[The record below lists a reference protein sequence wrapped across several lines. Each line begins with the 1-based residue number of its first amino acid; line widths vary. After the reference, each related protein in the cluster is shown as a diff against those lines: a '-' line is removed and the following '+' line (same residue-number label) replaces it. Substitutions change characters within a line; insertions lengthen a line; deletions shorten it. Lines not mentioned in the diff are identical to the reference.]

1 MLKTLGYLA
10 AATLLLSSCAAE
22 HRTSSTVRTQADTR
36 AASVASLRVG
46 ERVTAEMEVPKSIRK
61 GGWDNVRQ
69 AVEAK
74 ALEKAGNADV
84 LLNPAYVVEKHRR
97 KITRVAVSGRP
108 AYYTDFH
115 RLPDSVWTNP
125 VFRAGFENAV
135 NAPKLAT
142 GTEAI
147 QALAKQS
154 ANPREQKYSPRA
166 QKSSKSVDPNEEGL
180 PFRMRVRKKGFSF
193 MAHVGVGY
201 VHTEAKFLDRSAGGS
216 GESYGED
223 GYSLPV
229 DFGLGGQFTPHFYAG
244 IGASFILNPN
254 TRLYEGADK
263 FFSSPLY
270 AEARY
275 YFQKRNTSSFVHF
288 RLGTC
293 FPKDKCDMKIFP
305 YAAGGFGYSV
315 GHFDIV
321 VMYQFE
327 KFKDKWDYE
336 AYSFNRHHFS
346 LNLGYH
352 F

>member
-97 KITRVAVSGRP
+97 KITKVAVSGRP

-154 ANPREQKYSPRA
+154 AKPREQKSTKKVVSA
-166 QKSSKSVDPNEEGL
+166 EKEL
-180 PFRMRVRKKGFSF
+180 PFRKRVRRTGFSF
-193 MAHVGVGY
+193 KVDEGVGLTLNKAIEPMASWT
-201 VHTEAKFLDRSAGGS
+201 VTDH
-216 GESYGED
+216 ESD
-223 GYSLPV
+223 VLSSVSLG
-229 DFGLGGQFTPHFYAG
+229 FGGQFTPHFYAG
-244 IGASFILNPN
+244 VGASFVGIPDAE
-254 TRLYEGADK
+254 YYMA
-263 FFSSPLY
+263 PVY

-275 YFQKRNTSSFVHF
+275 YFMKRNMSPFLNFRFGTSV
-288 RLGTC
+288 
-293 FPKDKCDMKIFP
+293 PKNKCNKEIRP
-305 YAAGGFGYSV
+305 YVAGAVGYSV
-315 GHFDIV
+315 GRFDIGL
-321 VMYQFE
+321 MYQFE
-327 KFKDKWDYE
+327 KFEDKYE
-336 AYSFNRHHFS
+336 SYPSIYKHHQFS
-346 LNLGYH
+346 LNLGLH

>member
-22 HRTSSTVRTQADTR
+22 LRTSSTVRTQADTR

-97 KITRVAVSGRP
+97 KITKVAVSGRP

-154 ANPREQKYSPRA
+154 AKPREQKSTKKVVSA
-166 QKSSKSVDPNEEGL
+166 EEKL
-180 PFRMRVRKKGFSF
+180 PFRKRVRRTGFSF
-193 MAHVGVGY
+193 KVDEGVGLTLNQTIVPMVSWTNT
-201 VHTEAKFLDRSAGGS
+201 VHESALLS
-216 GESYGED
+216 SV
-223 GYSLPV
+223 SL
-229 DFGLGGQFTPHFYAG
+229 GLGGQFTPRFYAG
-244 IGASFILNPN
+244 VGASSMNNPDEEFN
-254 TRLYEGADK
+254 TV
-263 FFSSPLY
+263 PVY

-275 YFQKRNTSSFVHF
+275 YFLKRNMSPFLNFRFGTSVTD
-288 RLGTC
+288 RNWR
-293 FPKDKCDMKIFP
+293 IRP
-305 YAAGGFGYSV
+305 YVAGAVGYSV
-315 GHFDIV
+315 GRFDIG

-327 KFKDKWDYE
+327 KFKGKADDIGVTYK
-336 AYSFNRHHFS
+336 RHHFS
-346 LNLGYH
+346 LNLGFH

>member
-97 KITRVAVSGRP
+97 KITKVAVSGRP

-154 ANPREQKYSPRA
+154 ANPREQKSTKKVVSA
-166 QKSSKSVDPNEEGL
+166 EKEL
-180 PFRMRVRKKGFSF
+180 PFRKRVRRTGFSF
-193 MAHVGVGY
+193 KVDEGVGLTLNKAIEPMASWT
-201 VHTEAKFLDRSAGGS
+201 VTDH
-216 GESYGED
+216 ESD
-223 GYSLPV
+223 VLSSVSL
-229 DFGLGGQFTPHFYAG
+229 GLGGQFTPRFYAG
-244 IGASFILNPN
+244 VGASFVGIPDAE
-254 TRLYEGADK
+254 YYMA
-263 FFSSPLY
+263 PVY

-275 YFQKRNTSSFVHF
+275 YFMKRNMSPFLNFRFGTSV
-288 RLGTC
+288 
-293 FPKDKCDMKIFP
+293 PKNKCNKEIRP
-305 YAAGGFGYSV
+305 YVAGAVGYSV
-315 GHFDIV
+315 GRFDIGL
-321 VMYQFE
+321 MYQFE
-327 KFKDKWDYE
+327 KFEDKYE
-336 AYSFNRHHFS
+336 SYPSIYKHHQFS
-346 LNLGYH
+346 LNLGFH

>member
-97 KITRVAVSGRP
+97 KITKVAVSGRP

-154 ANPREQKYSPRA
+154 AKPREQKSTKKVVSA
-166 QKSSKSVDPNEEGL
+166 EKEL
-180 PFRMRVRKKGFSF
+180 PFRKRVRRTGFSF
-193 MAHVGVGY
+193 KVDEGVGLTLNKAIEPMASWT
-201 VHTEAKFLDRSAGGS
+201 VTDH
-216 GESYGED
+216 ESD
-223 GYSLPV
+223 VLSSVSL
-229 DFGLGGQFTPHFYAG
+229 GLGGQFTPRFYAG
-244 IGASFILNPN
+244 VGASFVGIPDAE
-254 TRLYEGADK
+254 YYMA
-263 FFSSPLY
+263 PVY

-275 YFQKRNTSSFVHF
+275 YFMKRNMSPFLNFRFGTSV
-288 RLGTC
+288 
-293 FPKDKCDMKIFP
+293 PKNKCNKEIRP
-305 YAAGGFGYSV
+305 YVAGAVGYSV
-315 GHFDIV
+315 GRFDIGL
-321 VMYQFE
+321 MYQFE
-327 KFKDKWDYE
+327 KFEDKYE
-336 AYSFNRHHFS
+336 SYPSIYKHHQFS
-346 LNLGYH
+346 LNLGFH

>member
-97 KITRVAVSGRP
+97 KITKVAVSGRP

-154 ANPREQKYSPRA
+154 AKPREQKSTKKVVSA
-166 QKSSKSVDPNEEGL
+166 EKEL
-180 PFRMRVRKKGFSF
+180 PFRKRVRRTGFSF
-193 MAHVGVGY
+193 KVDEGVGLTLNKAIEPMASWT
-201 VHTEAKFLDRSAGGS
+201 VTDH
-216 GESYGED
+216 ESD
-223 GYSLPV
+223 VLSSVSL
-229 DFGLGGQFTPHFYAG
+229 GLGGQFTPRFYAG
-244 IGASFILNPN
+244 VGASFVGIPDAE
-254 TRLYEGADK
+254 YYMA
-263 FFSSPLY
+263 PVY

-275 YFQKRNTSSFVHF
+275 YFMKRNMSPFLNFRFGTSV
-288 RLGTC
+288 
-293 FPKDKCDMKIFP
+293 PKNKCNKEIRP
-305 YAAGGFGYSV
+305 YVAGAVGYSV
-315 GHFDIV
+315 GRFDIG

-327 KFKDKWDYE
+327 KFKDKYE
-336 AYSFNRHHFS
+336 SYPSIYKYHQFS
-346 LNLGYH
+346 LNLGFH

>member
-97 KITRVAVSGRP
+97 KITKVAVSGRP

-154 ANPREQKYSPRA
+154 AKPREQKSTKKVVSA
-166 QKSSKSVDPNEEGL
+166 EKEL
-180 PFRMRVRKKGFSF
+180 PFRKRVRRTGFSF
-193 MAHVGVGY
+193 KVDEGVGLTLNKAIEPMASWT
-201 VHTEAKFLDRSAGGS
+201 VTDH
-216 GESYGED
+216 ESD
-223 GYSLPV
+223 VLSSVSLG
-229 DFGLGGQFTPHFYAG
+229 FGGQFTPHFYAG
-244 IGASFILNPN
+244 VGASFVGIPDAE
-254 TRLYEGADK
+254 YYMA
-263 FFSSPLY
+263 PVY

-275 YFQKRNTSSFVHF
+275 YFMKRNMSPFLNFRFGTSV
-288 RLGTC
+288 
-293 FPKDKCDMKIFP
+293 PKNKCNKEIRP
-305 YAAGGFGYSV
+305 YVAGAVGYSV
-315 GHFDIV
+315 GRFDIGL
-321 VMYQFE
+321 MYQFE
-327 KFKDKWDYE
+327 KFEDKYE
-336 AYSFNRHHFS
+336 SYPSIYKHHQFS
-346 LNLGYH
+346 LNLGFH

>member
-154 ANPREQKYSPRA
+154 AKPREQKSTKKVVSA
-166 QKSSKSVDPNEEGL
+166 EKEL
-180 PFRMRVRKKGFSF
+180 PFRKRVRRTGFSF
-193 MAHVGVGY
+193 KVDEGVGLTLNKAIEPMASWT
-201 VHTEAKFLDRSAGGS
+201 VTDH
-216 GESYGED
+216 ESD
-223 GYSLPV
+223 VLSSVSL
-229 DFGLGGQFTPHFYAG
+229 GLGGQFTPRFYAG
-244 IGASFILNPN
+244 VGASFVGIPDAE
-254 TRLYEGADK
+254 YYMA
-263 FFSSPLY
+263 PVY

-275 YFQKRNTSSFVHF
+275 YFMKRNMSPFLNFRFGTSV
-288 RLGTC
+288 
-293 FPKDKCDMKIFP
+293 PKNKCNKEIRP
-305 YAAGGFGYSV
+305 YVAGAVGYSV
-315 GHFDIV
+315 GRFDIGL
-321 VMYQFE
+321 MYQFE
-327 KFKDKWDYE
+327 KFEDKYE
-336 AYSFNRHHFS
+336 SYPSIYKHHQFS
-346 LNLGYH
+346 LNLGFH

>member
-22 HRTSSTVRTQADTR
+22 LRTSSTVRTQADTR

-97 KITRVAVSGRP
+97 KITKVAVSGRP

-115 RLPDSVWTNP
+115 GLPDSVWTNP

-142 GTEAI
+142 GTQAI

-154 ANPREQKYSPRA
+154 AKPREQKSTKKVVSA
-166 QKSSKSVDPNEEGL
+166 EKEL
-180 PFRMRVRKKGFSF
+180 PFRKRVRRTGFSF
-193 MAHVGVGY
+193 KVDEGVGLTLNKAIEPMASWT
-201 VHTEAKFLDRSAGGS
+201 VTDH
-216 GESYGED
+216 ESD
-223 GYSLPV
+223 VLSSVSL
-229 DFGLGGQFTPHFYAG
+229 GLGGQFTPRFYAG
-244 IGASFILNPN
+244 VGASFVGIPDAE
-254 TRLYEGADK
+254 YYMA
-263 FFSSPLY
+263 PVY

-275 YFQKRNTSSFVHF
+275 YFMKRNMSPFLNFRFGTSV
-288 RLGTC
+288 
-293 FPKDKCDMKIFP
+293 PKNKCNKEIRP
-305 YAAGGFGYSV
+305 YVAGAVGYSV
-315 GHFDIV
+315 GRFDIG

-327 KFKDKWDYE
+327 KFKDKYE
-336 AYSFNRHHFS
+336 SYPSIYKYHQFS
-346 LNLGYH
+346 LNLGFH

>member
-97 KITRVAVSGRP
+97 KITKVAVSGRP

-154 ANPREQKYSPRA
+154 AKPREQKSTKKVVSA
-166 QKSSKSVDPNEEGL
+166 EKEL
-180 PFRMRVRKKGFSF
+180 PFRKRVRRTGFSF
-193 MAHVGVGY
+193 KVDEGVGLTLNKAIEPMASWT
-201 VHTEAKFLDRSAGGS
+201 VTDH
-216 GESYGED
+216 ESD
-223 GYSLPV
+223 VLSSVSL
-229 DFGLGGQFTPHFYAG
+229 GLGGQFTPRFYAG
-244 IGASFILNPN
+244 VGASFVGIPDAE
-254 TRLYEGADK
+254 YYMA
-263 FFSSPLY
+263 PVY

-275 YFQKRNTSSFVHF
+275 YFMKRNMSPFLNFRFGTSV
-288 RLGTC
+288 
-293 FPKDKCDMKIFP
+293 PKNKCNKEIRP
-305 YAAGGFGYSV
+305 YVAGAVGYSV
-315 GHFDIV
+315 GRFDIGL
-321 VMYQFE
+321 MYQFE
-327 KFKDKWDYE
+327 KFKDKYE
-336 AYSFNRHHFS
+336 SYPSIYKHHQFS
-346 LNLGYH
+346 LNLGFH

>member
-97 KITRVAVSGRP
+97 KITKVAVSGRP

-154 ANPREQKYSPRA
+154 AKPREQKSTKKVVSA
-166 QKSSKSVDPNEEGL
+166 EKEL
-180 PFRMRVRKKGFSF
+180 PFRKRVRRTGFSF
-193 MAHVGVGY
+193 KVDEGVGLTLNQTIEPMASWTNT
-201 VHTEAKFLDRSAGGS
+201 VHETDLLSS
-216 GESYGED
+216 V
-223 GYSLPV
+223 SL
-229 DFGLGGQFTPHFYAG
+229 GIGGQFTPRFYAG
-244 IGASFILNPN
+244 VGASFVGIPDAE
-254 TRLYEGADK
+254 YYMA
-263 FFSSPLY
+263 PVY

-275 YFQKRNTSSFVHF
+275 YFMKRNMSPFLNFRFGTSV
-288 RLGTC
+288 
-293 FPKDKCDMKIFP
+293 PKNKCNKEIRP
-305 YAAGGFGYSV
+305 YVAGAVGYSV
-315 GHFDIV
+315 GRFDIGL
-321 VMYQFE
+321 MYQFE
-327 KFKDKWDYE
+327 KFEDKYE
-336 AYSFNRHHFS
+336 SYPSIYKHHQFS
-346 LNLGYH
+346 LNLGFH

>member
-22 HRTSSTVRTQADTR
+22 LRTSSTVRTQADTR

-97 KITRVAVSGRP
+97 KITKVAVSGRP

-154 ANPREQKYSPRA
+154 AKPREQKSTKKVVSA
-166 QKSSKSVDPNEEGL
+166 EKEL
-180 PFRMRVRKKGFSF
+180 PFRKRVRRTGFSF
-193 MAHVGVGY
+193 KVDEGVGLTLNQTIEPMASWTNT
-201 VHTEAKFLDRSAGGS
+201 VHETDLLSS
-216 GESYGED
+216 V
-223 GYSLPV
+223 SL
-229 DFGLGGQFTPHFYAG
+229 GIGGQFTPRFYAG
-244 IGASFILNPN
+244 VGASFVGIPDAE
-254 TRLYEGADK
+254 YYMA
-263 FFSSPLY
+263 PVY

-275 YFQKRNTSSFVHF
+275 YFMKRNMSPFLNFRFGTSV
-288 RLGTC
+288 
-293 FPKDKCDMKIFP
+293 PKNKCNKEIRP
-305 YAAGGFGYSV
+305 YVAGAVGYSV
-315 GHFDIV
+315 GRFDIGL
-321 VMYQFE
+321 MYQFE
-327 KFKDKWDYE
+327 KFEDKYE
-336 AYSFNRHHFS
+336 SYPSIYKHHQFS
-346 LNLGYH
+346 LNLGFH

>member
-22 HRTSSTVRTQADTR
+22 LRTSSTVRTQADTR

-97 KITRVAVSGRP
+97 KITKVAVSGRP

-135 NAPKLAT
+135 NAPTLAT

-154 ANPREQKYSPRA
+154 AKPREQKSTKKVVSA
-166 QKSSKSVDPNEEGL
+166 EKEL
-180 PFRMRVRKKGFSF
+180 PFRKRVRRTGFSF
-193 MAHVGVGY
+193 KVDEGVGLTLNKAIEPMASWT
-201 VHTEAKFLDRSAGGS
+201 VTDH
-216 GESYGED
+216 ESD
-223 GYSLPV
+223 VLSSVSLG
-229 DFGLGGQFTPHFYAG
+229 FGGQFTPHFYAG
-244 IGASFILNPN
+244 VGASFVGIPDAE
-254 TRLYEGADK
+254 YYMA
-263 FFSSPLY
+263 PVY

-275 YFQKRNTSSFVHF
+275 YFMKRNMSPFLNFRFGTSV
-288 RLGTC
+288 
-293 FPKDKCDMKIFP
+293 PKNKCNKEIRP
-305 YAAGGFGYSV
+305 YVAGAVGYSV
-315 GHFDIV
+315 GRFDIGL
-321 VMYQFE
+321 MYQFE
-327 KFKDKWDYE
+327 KFEDKYE
-336 AYSFNRHHFS
+336 SYPSIYKHHQFS
-346 LNLGYH
+346 LNLGFH

>member
-154 ANPREQKYSPRA
+154 ANPREQKSTKKVVSA
-166 QKSSKSVDPNEEGL
+166 EKEL
-180 PFRMRVRKKGFSF
+180 PFRKRVRRTGFSF
-193 MAHVGVGY
+193 KVDEGVGLTHGRESGYQIGNNGWYCANWSNY
-201 VHTEAKFLDRSAGGS
+201 VLSS
-216 GESYGED
+216 V
-223 GYSLPV
+223 SL
-229 DFGLGGQFTPHFYAG
+229 GLGGQFTPRFYAG
-244 IGASFILNPN
+244 VGASSMNNPDEEFN
-254 TRLYEGADK
+254 TV
-263 FFSSPLY
+263 PVY

-275 YFQKRNTSSFVHF
+275 YFLKRNMSPFLNFRFGTSVVTN
-288 RLGTC
+288 RNRR
-293 FPKDKCDMKIFP
+293 MRP
-305 YAAGGFGYSV
+305 YVAGAVGYSV
-315 GHFDIV
+315 GRFDIG

-327 KFKDKWDYE
+327 KFKAKCDESSSYK
-336 AYSFNRHHFS
+336 RHHFS

>member
-22 HRTSSTVRTQADTR
+22 LRTSSTVRTQADTR

-97 KITRVAVSGRP
+97 KITKVAVSGRP

-154 ANPREQKYSPRA
+154 AKPREQKSTKKVVSA
-166 QKSSKSVDPNEEGL
+166 EKEL
-180 PFRMRVRKKGFSF
+180 PFRKRVRRTGFSF
-193 MAHVGVGY
+193 KVDEGVGLTLNKAIEPMASWT
-201 VHTEAKFLDRSAGGS
+201 VTDH
-216 GESYGED
+216 ESD
-223 GYSLPV
+223 VLSSVSL
-229 DFGLGGQFTPHFYAG
+229 GLGGQFTPRFYAG
-244 IGASFILNPN
+244 VGASFVGIP
-254 TRLYEGADK
+254 GAEYYMA
-263 FFSSPLY
+263 PVY

-275 YFQKRNTSSFVHF
+275 YFMKRNMSPFLNFRFGTSV
-288 RLGTC
+288 
-293 FPKDKCDMKIFP
+293 PKNKCNKEIRP
-305 YAAGGFGYSV
+305 YVAGAVGYSV
-315 GHFDIV
+315 GRFDIG

-327 KFKDKWDYE
+327 KFKDKYE
-336 AYSFNRHHFS
+336 SYPSIYKYHQFS
-346 LNLGYH
+346 LNLGFH

>member
-97 KITRVAVSGRP
+97 KITKVAVSGRP

-154 ANPREQKYSPRA
+154 ANPCEQKSTKKVVSA
-166 QKSSKSVDPNEEGL
+166 EKEL
-180 PFRMRVRKKGFSF
+180 PFRKRVRRTGFSF
-193 MAHVGVGY
+193 KVDEGVGLT
-201 VHTEAKFLDRSAGGS
+201 HGRMIENKS
-216 GESYGED
+216 GNKESYLAND
-223 GYSLPV
+223 FMVPVSLG
-229 DFGLGGQFTPHFYAG
+229 FGGQFTPHFYAG
-244 IGASFILNPN
+244 VGASFVDIPD
-254 TRLYEGADK
+254 ADNYMV
-263 FFSSPLY
+263 PVY

-275 YFQKRNTSSFVHF
+275 YFMKRNMSPFLNFRFGTSV
-288 RLGTC
+288 
-293 FPKDKCDMKIFP
+293 PKNKCNKEIRP
-305 YAAGGFGYSV
+305 YVAGAVGYSV
-315 GHFDIV
+315 GRFDIG

-327 KFKDKWDYE
+327 KFKDKYE
-336 AYSFNRHHFS
+336 SYPFIYKYHQFS
-346 LNLGYH
+346 LNLGFH

>member
-97 KITRVAVSGRP
+97 KITKVAVSGRP

-154 ANPREQKYSPRA
+154 AKPREQKSTKKVVSA
-166 QKSSKSVDPNEEGL
+166 EKEL
-180 PFRMRVRKKGFSF
+180 PFRKRVRRTGFSF
-193 MAHVGVGY
+193 KVDEGVGLTLNKAIEPMASWT
-201 VHTEAKFLDRSAGGS
+201 VTDH
-216 GESYGED
+216 ESD
-223 GYSLPV
+223 VLSSVSL
-229 DFGLGGQFTPHFYAG
+229 GLGGQFTPRFYAG
-244 IGASFILNPN
+244 VGASFVGIPDAE
-254 TRLYEGADK
+254 YYMA
-263 FFSSPLY
+263 PVY

-275 YFQKRNTSSFVHF
+275 YFMKRNMSPFLNFRFGTSV
-288 RLGTC
+288 
-293 FPKDKCDMKIFP
+293 PKNKCNKEIRP
-305 YAAGGFGYSV
+305 YVAGAVGYSV
-315 GHFDIV
+315 GRFDIG

-327 KFKDKWDYE
+327 KFKDKYE
-336 AYSFNRHHFS
+336 SYPSIYKHHQFS
-346 LNLGYH
+346 LNLGFH

>member
-22 HRTSSTVRTQADTR
+22 LRTSSTVRTQADTR

-97 KITRVAVSGRP
+97 KITKVAVSGRP

-154 ANPREQKYSPRA
+154 AKPREQKSTKKVVSA
-166 QKSSKSVDPNEEGL
+166 EKEL
-180 PFRMRVRKKGFSF
+180 PFRKRVRRTGFSF
-193 MAHVGVGY
+193 KVDEGVGLTLNKAIEPMASWT
-201 VHTEAKFLDRSAGGS
+201 VTDH
-216 GESYGED
+216 ESD
-223 GYSLPV
+223 VLSSVSLG
-229 DFGLGGQFTPHFYAG
+229 FGGQFTPHFYAG
-244 IGASFILNPN
+244 VGASFVGIPDAE
-254 TRLYEGADK
+254 YYMA
-263 FFSSPLY
+263 PVY

-275 YFQKRNTSSFVHF
+275 YFMKRNMSPFLNFRFGTSV
-288 RLGTC
+288 
-293 FPKDKCDMKIFP
+293 PKNKCNKEIRP
-305 YAAGGFGYSV
+305 YVAGAVGYSV
-315 GHFDIV
+315 GRFDIGL
-321 VMYQFE
+321 MYQFE
-327 KFKDKWDYE
+327 KFKDKYE
-336 AYSFNRHHFS
+336 SYPSIYKHHQFS
-346 LNLGYH
+346 LNLGFH

>member
-22 HRTSSTVRTQADTR
+22 LRTSSTVRTQADTR

-46 ERVTAEMEVPKSIRK
+46 ERVTAEMEVSKAIRK

-69 AVEAK
+69 AIEAK

-97 KITRVAVSGRP
+97 KITKVAVSGRP

-115 RLPDSVWTNP
+115 ALPDSVWTNP

-154 ANPREQKYSPRA
+154 AKPREQKSTKKVVSA
-166 QKSSKSVDPNEEGL
+166 EEEL
-180 PFRMRVRKKGFSF
+180 PFRKRVRRTGFSF
-193 MAHVGVGY
+193 KVDEGVGLTHKKTIEPMDSY
-201 VHTEAKFLDRSAGGS
+201 YTGS
-216 GESYGED
+216 NVL
-223 GYSLPV
+223 LPV
-229 DFGLGGQFTPHFYAG
+229 SLGFGGQFTPRFYAG
-244 IGASFILNPN
+244 VGASSMSNPDIDFN
-254 TRLYEGADK
+254 T
-263 FFSSPLY
+263 FPVY

-275 YFQKRNTSSFVHF
+275 YFLKRNMSPFLNFRFGTSVIN
-288 RLGTC
+288 RNRR
-293 FPKDKCDMKIFP
+293 IRP
-305 YAAGGFGYSV
+305 YVAGAVGYSV
-315 GHFDIV
+315 GRFDIG

-327 KFKDKWDYE
+327 KFKGKADKIGTTY
-336 AYSFNRHHFS
+336 NRHHFS
-346 LNLGYH
+346 LNLGFH

>member
-154 ANPREQKYSPRA
+154 AKPREQKSTKKVVSA
-166 QKSSKSVDPNEEGL
+166 EKEL
-180 PFRMRVRKKGFSF
+180 PFRKRVRRTGFSF
-193 MAHVGVGY
+193 KVDEGVGLTLNKAIEPMASWT
-201 VHTEAKFLDRSAGGS
+201 VTDH
-216 GESYGED
+216 ESD
-223 GYSLPV
+223 VLSSVSL
-229 DFGLGGQFTPHFYAG
+229 GLGGQFTPRFYAG
-244 IGASFILNPN
+244 VGASFVGIPDAE
-254 TRLYEGADK
+254 YYMA
-263 FFSSPLY
+263 PVY

-275 YFQKRNTSSFVHF
+275 YFMKRNMSPFLNFRFGTSV
-288 RLGTC
+288 
-293 FPKDKCDMKIFP
+293 PKNKCNKEIRP
-305 YAAGGFGYSV
+305 YVAGAVGYSV
-315 GHFDIV
+315 GRFDIG

-327 KFKDKWDYE
+327 KFKDKYE
-336 AYSFNRHHFS
+336 SYPSIYKHHQFS
-346 LNLGYH
+346 LNLGFH

>member
-22 HRTSSTVRTQADTR
+22 LRTSSTVRTQADTR

-46 ERVTAEMEVPKSIRK
+46 ERVTAEMEVPKAIRK

-69 AVEAK
+69 AIEAK

-97 KITRVAVSGRP
+97 KITKVAVSGRP

-115 RLPDSVWTNP
+115 ALPDSVWTNP

-154 ANPREQKYSPRA
+154 VKPREQKSTKKVVSA
-166 QKSSKSVDPNEEGL
+166 EEEL
-180 PFRMRVRKKGFSF
+180 PFRKRVRRTGFSF
-193 MAHVGVGY
+193 KVDAGVGL
-201 VHTEAKFLDRSAGGS
+201 ALRKLAGNKGS
-216 GESYGED
+216 
-223 GYSLPV
+223 YSDNENDFMVPV
-229 DFGLGGQFTPHFYAG
+229 SLGFGGQFTPHFYAG
-244 IGASFILNPN
+244 VGASFVDIP
-254 TRLYEGADK
+254 GAEYYMA
-263 FFSSPLY
+263 PVY

-275 YFQKRNTSSFVHF
+275 YFMKRNMSPFLNFRFGTSV
-288 RLGTC
+288 
-293 FPKDKCDMKIFP
+293 PKNKCNKEIRP
-305 YAAGGFGYSV
+305 YVAGAVGYSV
-315 GHFDIV
+315 GRFDIGL
-321 VMYQFE
+321 MYQFE
-327 KFKDKWDYE
+327 KFKDKHESYPTT
-336 AYSFNRHHFS
+336 YKYHQFS
-346 LNLGYH
+346 LNLGFH

>member
-97 KITRVAVSGRP
+97 KITKVAVSGRP

-154 ANPREQKYSPRA
+154 AKPREQKSTKKVVSA
-166 QKSSKSVDPNEEGL
+166 EKEL
-180 PFRMRVRKKGFSF
+180 PFRKRVRRTGFSF
-193 MAHVGVGY
+193 KVDEGVGLTLNKAIEPMASWT
-201 VHTEAKFLDRSAGGS
+201 VTGH
-216 GESYGED
+216 ESD
-223 GYSLPV
+223 VLSSVSLG
-229 DFGLGGQFTPHFYAG
+229 FGGQFTPHFYAG
-244 IGASFILNPN
+244 VGASFVGIPDAE
-254 TRLYEGADK
+254 YYMA
-263 FFSSPLY
+263 PVY

-275 YFQKRNTSSFVHF
+275 YFMKRNMSPFLNFRFGTSV
-288 RLGTC
+288 
-293 FPKDKCDMKIFP
+293 PKNKCNKEIRP
-305 YAAGGFGYSV
+305 YVAGAVGYSV
-315 GHFDIV
+315 GRFDIGL
-321 VMYQFE
+321 MYQFE
-327 KFKDKWDYE
+327 KFEDKYE
-336 AYSFNRHHFS
+336 SYPSIYKYHQFS
-346 LNLGYH
+346 LNLGFH

>member
-22 HRTSSTVRTQADTR
+22 LRTSSTVRTQADTR

-97 KITRVAVSGRP
+97 KITKVAVSGRP

-147 QALAKQS
+147 QALANQS
-154 ANPREQKYSPRA
+154 AKPREQKSTKKVVSA
-166 QKSSKSVDPNEEGL
+166 EEKL
-180 PFRMRVRKKGFSF
+180 PFRKRVRRTGFSF
-193 MAHVGVGY
+193 KVDEGVGLTLNQTIVPMVSWTNT
-201 VHTEAKFLDRSAGGS
+201 VH
-216 GESYGED
+216 ESD
-223 GYSLPV
+223 LLSSVSLG
-229 DFGLGGQFTPHFYAG
+229 FGGQFTPHFYAG
-244 IGASFILNPN
+244 VGASFVGIPDAE
-254 TRLYEGADK
+254 YYMA
-263 FFSSPLY
+263 PVY

-275 YFQKRNTSSFVHF
+275 YFMKRNMSPFLNFRFGTSV
-288 RLGTC
+288 
-293 FPKDKCDMKIFP
+293 PKNKCNKEIRP
-305 YAAGGFGYSV
+305 YVAGAVGYSV
-315 GHFDIV
+315 GRFDIGL
-321 VMYQFE
+321 MYQFE
-327 KFKDKWDYE
+327 KFEDKYE
-336 AYSFNRHHFS
+336 SYPSIYKYHQFS
-346 LNLGYH
+346 LNLGFH

>member
-22 HRTSSTVRTQADTR
+22 LRTSSTVRTQADTR

-97 KITRVAVSGRP
+97 KITKVAVSGRP

-154 ANPREQKYSPRA
+154 AKPREQKSTKKVVSA
-166 QKSSKSVDPNEEGL
+166 EKEL
-180 PFRMRVRKKGFSF
+180 PFRKRVRRTGFSF
-193 MAHVGVGY
+193 KVDEGVGLTLNKAIEPMASWT
-201 VHTEAKFLDRSAGGS
+201 VTDH
-216 GESYGED
+216 ESD
-223 GYSLPV
+223 VLSSVSLG
-229 DFGLGGQFTPHFYAG
+229 FGGQFTPHFYAG
-244 IGASFILNPN
+244 VGASFVGIPDAE
-254 TRLYEGADK
+254 YYMA
-263 FFSSPLY
+263 PVY

-275 YFQKRNTSSFVHF
+275 YFMKRNMSPFLNFRFGTSV
-288 RLGTC
+288 
-293 FPKDKCDMKIFP
+293 PKNKCNKEIRP
-305 YAAGGFGYSV
+305 YVAGAVGYSV
-315 GHFDIV
+315 GRFDIGL
-321 VMYQFE
+321 MYQFE
-327 KFKDKWDYE
+327 KFEDKYE
-336 AYSFNRHHFS
+336 SYPSIYKHHQFS
-346 LNLGYH
+346 LNLGFH

>member
-22 HRTSSTVRTQADTR
+22 LRTSSTVRTQADTR

-97 KITRVAVSGRP
+97 KITKVAVSGRP

-154 ANPREQKYSPRA
+154 AKPREQKSTKKVVSA
-166 QKSSKSVDPNEEGL
+166 EKEL
-180 PFRMRVRKKGFSF
+180 PFRKRVRRTGFSF
-193 MAHVGVGY
+193 KVDEGVGLTLNKAIEPMASWT
-201 VHTEAKFLDRSAGGS
+201 VTDH
-216 GESYGED
+216 ESD
-223 GYSLPV
+223 VLSSVSL
-229 DFGLGGQFTPHFYAG
+229 GLGGQFTPRFYAG
-244 IGASFILNPN
+244 VGASFVGIP
-254 TRLYEGADK
+254 GAEYYMA
-263 FFSSPLY
+263 PVY

-275 YFQKRNTSSFVHF
+275 YFMKRNMSPFLNFRFGTSV
-288 RLGTC
+288 
-293 FPKDKCDMKIFP
+293 PKNKCNKEIRP
-305 YAAGGFGYSV
+305 YVAGAVGYSV
-315 GHFDIV
+315 GRFDIGL
-321 VMYQFE
+321 MYQFE
-327 KFKDKWDYE
+327 KFEDKYE
-336 AYSFNRHHFS
+336 SYPSIYKHHQFS
-346 LNLGYH
+346 LNLGFH

>member
-154 ANPREQKYSPRA
+154 AKPREQKSTKKVVSA
-166 QKSSKSVDPNEEGL
+166 EKEL
-180 PFRMRVRKKGFSF
+180 PFRKRVRRTGFSF
-193 MAHVGVGY
+193 KVDEGVGLTLNKAIEPMASWT
-201 VHTEAKFLDRSAGGS
+201 VTDH
-216 GESYGED
+216 ESD
-223 GYSLPV
+223 VLSSVSL
-229 DFGLGGQFTPHFYAG
+229 GLGGQFTPRFYAG
-244 IGASFILNPN
+244 VGASFVGIPDAE
-254 TRLYEGADK
+254 YYMA
-263 FFSSPLY
+263 PVY

-275 YFQKRNTSSFVHF
+275 YFMKRNMSPFLNFRFGTSV
-288 RLGTC
+288 
-293 FPKDKCDMKIFP
+293 PKNKCNKEIRP
-305 YAAGGFGYSV
+305 YVAGAVGYSV
-315 GHFDIV
+315 GRFDIG

-327 KFKDKWDYE
+327 KFKDKYE
-336 AYSFNRHHFS
+336 SYPSIYKYHQFS
-346 LNLGYH
+346 LNLGFH

>member
-154 ANPREQKYSPRA
+154 AKPREQKSTKKVVSA
-166 QKSSKSVDPNEEGL
+166 EKEL
-180 PFRMRVRKKGFSF
+180 PFRKRVRRTGFSF
-193 MAHVGVGY
+193 KVDEGVGLTLNKAIEPMASWT
-201 VHTEAKFLDRSAGGS
+201 VTDH
-216 GESYGED
+216 ESD
-223 GYSLPV
+223 VLSSVSL
-229 DFGLGGQFTPHFYAG
+229 GLGGQFTPRFYAG
-244 IGASFILNPN
+244 VGASFVGIPDAE
-254 TRLYEGADK
+254 YYMA
-263 FFSSPLY
+263 PVY

-275 YFQKRNTSSFVHF
+275 YFMKRNMSPFLNFRFGTSV
-288 RLGTC
+288 
-293 FPKDKCDMKIFP
+293 PKNKCNKEIRP
-305 YAAGGFGYSV
+305 YVAGAVGYSV
-315 GHFDIV
+315 GRFDIGL
-321 VMYQFE
+321 MYQFE
-327 KFKDKWDYE
+327 KFEDKYE
-336 AYSFNRHHFS
+336 SYPSIYKYHQFS
-346 LNLGYH
+346 LNLGFH

>member
-97 KITRVAVSGRP
+97 KITKVAVSGRP

-147 QALAKQS
+147 QALANQS
-154 ANPREQKYSPRA
+154 AKPREQKSTKKVVSA
-166 QKSSKSVDPNEEGL
+166 EEKL
-180 PFRMRVRKKGFSF
+180 PFRKRVRRTGFSF
-193 MAHVGVGY
+193 KVDEGVGLTLNQTIVPMVSWTNT
-201 VHTEAKFLDRSAGGS
+201 VH
-216 GESYGED
+216 ESD
-223 GYSLPV
+223 LLSSVSLG
-229 DFGLGGQFTPHFYAG
+229 FGGQFTPHFYAG
-244 IGASFILNPN
+244 VGASFVGIPDAE
-254 TRLYEGADK
+254 YYMA
-263 FFSSPLY
+263 PVY

-275 YFQKRNTSSFVHF
+275 YFMKRNMSPFLNFRFGTSV
-288 RLGTC
+288 
-293 FPKDKCDMKIFP
+293 PKNKCNKEIRP
-305 YAAGGFGYSV
+305 YVAGAVGYSV
-315 GHFDIV
+315 GRFDIGL
-321 VMYQFE
+321 MYQFE
-327 KFKDKWDYE
+327 KFEDKYE
-336 AYSFNRHHFS
+336 SYPSIYKYHQFS
-346 LNLGYH
+346 LNLGFH

>member
-97 KITRVAVSGRP
+97 KITKVAVSGRP

-154 ANPREQKYSPRA
+154 ANPREQKSTKKVVSA
-166 QKSSKSVDPNEEGL
+166 EKEL
-180 PFRMRVRKKGFSF
+180 PFRKRVRRTGFSF
-193 MAHVGVGY
+193 KVDEGVGLTLNKAIEPMASWT
-201 VHTEAKFLDRSAGGS
+201 VTDH
-216 GESYGED
+216 ESD
-223 GYSLPV
+223 VLSSVSLG
-229 DFGLGGQFTPHFYAG
+229 FGGQFTPHFYAG
-244 IGASFILNPN
+244 VGASFVGIPDAE
-254 TRLYEGADK
+254 YYMA
-263 FFSSPLY
+263 PVY

-275 YFQKRNTSSFVHF
+275 YFMKRNMSPFLNFRFGTSV
-288 RLGTC
+288 
-293 FPKDKCDMKIFP
+293 PKNKCNKEIRP
-305 YAAGGFGYSV
+305 YVAGAVGYSV
-315 GHFDIV
+315 GRFDIGL
-321 VMYQFE
+321 MYQFE
-327 KFKDKWDYE
+327 KFEDKYE
-336 AYSFNRHHFS
+336 SYPSIYKHHQFS
-346 LNLGYH
+346 LNLGFH